1 MKAPSRPVQL
11 IATILLI
18 LAVAGANVFYSPYA
32 ERKLAEG
39 AVANVAGGAAMTK
52 MVKAPSG
59 GRRSTLWCAIIDRDE
74 GLVAVRTRSSR
85 LPFMEEVVEVAP
97 YWVGLQTP
105 YEYRMLETCR
115 EVLSSGPSAL
125 P

>member
-1 MKAPSRPVQL
+1 MKRPERPIQL
-11 IATILLI
+11 IGAIVIILG
-18 LAVAGANVFYSPYA
+18 VAGGTIFYSPYA

-52 MVKAPSG
+52 LVKASSR
-59 GRRSTLWCAIIDRDE
+59 GRRSTLWCAIVDRDE
-74 GLVAVRTRSSR
+74 GLVAVTTRHAR
-85 LPFMEEVVEVAP
+85 IPFMEEVVEVAP

-115 EVLSSGPSAL
+115 DLLSSGPPAL